1 MIRRSL
7 SRGLGIGRALL
18 YGRSMRERLPL
29 FAGLALLAIAFVVGS
44 STIAGGIRNR
54 NRNNDVIVVTGS
66 AKKRIVSDYVVWN
79 LSVSSQQ
86 TSASEA
92 AKELAGWTST
102 IRSFLRHA
110 GVEPGELTVQ
120 PISTA
125 TVTRSGRV
133 VAYRLSRRFEVR
145 SARVQAVTEVA
156 DRSSALLTQ
165 GIPLAAQSPQYVYT
179 KLPTLRPQLLAEA
192 TKDAQNR
199 ARVIVDATGAKLGK
213 LRGVD
218 VGVFQITTPNST
230 QVEDYGVYDT
240 GTLEKDVTAVVNV
253 TFALK

>member
-1 MIRRSL
+1 VIRRSL

-86 TSASEA
+86 ASASEA

-145 SARVQAVTEVA
+145 SGRVVAVTDVA
-156 DRSSALLTQ
+156 GRSSTLLTQ

-199 ARVIVDATGAKLGK
+199 ARVIVEATGAALGK

-218 VGVFQITTPNST
+218 VGVFQVTTPNST